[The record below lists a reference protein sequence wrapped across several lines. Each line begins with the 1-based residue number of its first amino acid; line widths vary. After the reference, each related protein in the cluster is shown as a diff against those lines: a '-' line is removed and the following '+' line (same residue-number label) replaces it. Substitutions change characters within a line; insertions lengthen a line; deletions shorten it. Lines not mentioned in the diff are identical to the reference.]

1 MADSVAAARD
11 GLFFFAKSV
20 RCGGRFFI
28 SGRDHTRSQLRWLA
42 AAKYILNYNSNT
54 EGASRIMPHDPD
66 MQGKDSPES
75 SENIQVPPISKPVA
89 GAAAGALI
97 GSIAGPVG
105 AAVGGAIGAL
115 AGKTS
120 ASGRPVVPTAKK
132 AVKRVLRR
140 VTPRPAK
147 KRSRPKAAKR
157 KPARKAAK
165 SRKRATGARA
175 KRGPARRRRR

>member
-1 MADSVAAARD
+1 MPDDS
-11 GLFFFAKSV
+11 
-20 RCGGRFFI
+20 
-28 SGRDHTRSQLRWLA
+28 
-42 AAKYILNYNSNT
+42 
-54 EGASRIMPHDPD
+54 D
-66 MQGKDSPES
+66 MQGKESPES
-75 SENIQVPPISKPVA
+75 SEDIQIPPISKPVA

-132 AVKRVLRR
+132 AVKRDLRR

-157 KPARKAAK
+157 KPAL
-165 SRKRATGARA
+165 SG
-175 KRGPARRRRR
+175 